1 MMIGKENVMATF
13 KTVEEAR
20 EYFKGD
26 RFATGAGMSLDELT
40 QESSLCS
47 VTLDES
53 HKNANGGIMGGVM
66 FTLADLAFAA
76 LANNIHMPTVA
87 QQVNINYLSAPK
99 GSRLFARAVCRKN
112 GSRTVVINVDV
123 TDDTGRDIAQFTG
136 NGFKL

>member
-1 MMIGKENVMATF
+1 MMIGKENVMSTF